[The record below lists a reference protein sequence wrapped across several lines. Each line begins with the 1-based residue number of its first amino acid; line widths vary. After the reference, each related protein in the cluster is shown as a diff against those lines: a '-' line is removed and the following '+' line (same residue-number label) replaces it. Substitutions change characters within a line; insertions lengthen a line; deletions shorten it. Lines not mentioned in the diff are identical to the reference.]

1 MHRSIAF
8 VAFLLLAMPVFA
20 QPAPQSESAPANEPG
35 ATDNR
40 PIALDPFSI
49 LGRLDR
55 FENIGGSA
63 YVVDQEQLE
72 EFDYDDILRVLR
84 SVPGVYVQ
92 EEEGFGLR
100 PNIGI
105 RGSGLDRS
113 ARIAVLEDGILIAPA
128 PYSAPSAYYFPTQRR
143 MKGVEVLKG
152 PAAIG
157 VGPRTTGGAINL
169 RSTAIP
175 DATNIFL
182 SPVAGSDQYREF
194 YGYAGGSGDR
204 TGWLIETVQQ
214 ESDGFKK
221 LAGGDTGYQIKDY
234 LAKFRVTSDP
244 SASFFQALE
253 FKFGYTDQAAD
264 ETYLGLTADD
274 FASNPLQRYAAS
286 QKDHFEGR
294 HRQYQLT
301 WTVEPANADWSLV
314 TTAYNNDFS
323 RNWFKLGHVNGVGIS
338 DILADP
344 DSFTQEMDWI
354 RGGDSPADAFTLR
367 NDKRK
372 YFSRGIRSA
381 ATRTQ
386 WLGATR
392 WQATLGA
399 SYHEDE
405 EDRFQDQDGYRMT
418 AGMLELTTDNPG
430 GSQTNR
436 VSSAKVFSV
445 WLDNDIQTGNW
456 IFQPGVRFESM
467 ELERLDYDTMDP
479 GRQADPARR
488 RENDIKVVIPGI
500 GVTYLL
506 NNEWRL
512 LAGVYRGYNPPSP
525 GSTANEEEST
535 NFETGIRYRSGLTS
549 VDVIYFYNDYE
560 NLVGTV
566 TASTGGGGQIGDQFD
581 GGEAVVSGFELS
593 ASYVFDGLFNRG
605 WGVPVSVV
613 WTVTNQFEFSNSFD
627 SGFGPWGNV
636 LAGDEMPYIP
646 ENQGQLSIG
655 LVGKKFGLHMRA
667 AYQDETRAV
676 AGSGPIL
683 AGEGTDSKWVLDLSA
698 DYALTP
704 TLDLFMRVENLLDE
718 TYIAA
723 LRPAGLRPGKDRSA
737 FLGFRINL

>member
-1 MHRSIAF
+1 MHRSFALG
-8 VAFLLLAMPVFA
+8 AFLLLAMPVFA
-20 QPAPQSESAPANEPG
+20 QPAPPTESPPPGKPATADP
-35 ATDNR
+35 R
-40 PIALDPFSI
+40 PLALDPFSI

-55 FENIGGSA
+55 FENIAGSA

-72 EFDYDDILRVLR
+72 EFGYDDILRVLR
-84 SVPGVYVQ
+84 LVPGVYVQ

-128 PYSAPSAYYFPTQRR
+128 PYSAPAAYYFPTQRR

-175 DATNIFL
+175 DATRIFL
-182 SPVAGSDQYREF
+182 SAVAGSDRFQEF
-194 YGYAGGSGDR
+194 YGYAGGSSGR

-214 ESDGFKK
+214 KSDGFKQ
-221 LAGGDTGYQIKDY
+221 LASGGTGYQTRDY

-244 SASFFQALE
+244 SATFSQALE

-274 FASNPLQRYAAS
+274 FASDPLQRYAAS
-286 QKDHFEGR
+286 QNDHFEGR

-301 WTVEPANADWSLV
+301 WTVEPANADWSLI
-314 TTAYNNDFS
+314 TTVYNNDFN
-323 RNWFKLGHVNGVGIS
+323 RNWFKLGHVNGTGIS

-344 DSFTQEMDWI
+344 DSFMQEMDWI

-367 NDKRK
+367 NNNRK
-372 YFSRGIRSA
+372 YYSRGIRSTV
-381 ATRTQ
+381 TRTR
-386 WLGATR
+386 WLGDTR

-399 SYHEDE
+399 SYHKDQ

-430 GSQTNR
+430 GSQANR

-445 WLDNDIQTGNW
+445 WLDNDIETGNW

-467 ELERLDYDTMDP
+467 AMERLDYDTMDP
-479 GRQADPARR
+479 GRQAGPARR
-488 RENDIKVVIPGI
+488 RVNDINVIIPGL
-500 GVTYLL
+500 GATYVL
-506 NNEWRL
+506 NDNWRL
-512 LAGVYRGYNPPSP
+512 LAGVYRGYNPPAP

-535 NFETGIRYRSGLTS
+535 NFETGIRYRSGSAS
-549 VDVIYFYNDYE
+549 VDVIYFYNDYD

-581 GGEAVVSGFELS
+581 AGEAVVSGLELS
-593 ASYVFDGLFNRG
+593 ASYEFDGLFNGG
-605 WGVPVSVV
+605 WSLPVGLV
-613 WTVTNQFEFSNSFD
+613 WTLTNQFEFRSSFD
-627 SGFGPWGNV
+627 SGFGPWGDV
-636 LAGDEMPYIP
+636 MAGYEMPYIP
-646 ENQGQLSIG
+646 RNQGQLAIG
-655 LVGKKFGLHMRA
+655 LVGNKFGLHMRA
-667 AYQDETRAV
+667 AYQDETRAM

-683 AGEGTDSKWVLDLSA
+683 AGEGTDSKWLLDLSA

-704 TLDLFMRVENLLDE
+704 TLDLFLRVENLLDE

-737 FLGFRINL
+737 FVGFRIEL

>member
-1 MHRSIAF
+1 MHRSIALG
-8 VAFLLLAMPVFA
+8 AFLLLTMPVFA
-20 QPAPQSESAPANEPG
+20 QPAPQSESTPANEPG
-35 ATDNR
+35 ATGNR
-40 PIALDPFSI
+40 PVALDPFSI
-49 LGRLDR
+49 LGRLDQ

-175 DATNIFL
+175 GETDIFL
-182 SPVAGSDQYREF
+182 SPVFGSDRFQEF
-194 YGYAGGSGDR
+194 YGYAGGSGNR

-221 LAGGDTGYQIKDY
+221 LASGDTGYQIKDY

-274 FASNPLQRYAAS
+274 FASDPLRRYAAS
-286 QKDHFEGR
+286 LKDHFEGR

-344 DSFTQEMDWI
+344 DSFTQEIDLI
-354 RGGDSPADAFTLR
+354 RGGDSPDDAFTLR
-367 NDKRK
+367 NNNRK

-381 ATRTQ
+381 ATRTK

-430 GSQTNR
+430 GSQANR

-445 WLDNDIQTGNW
+445 WLDNDIQAGNW

-467 ELERLDYDTMDP
+467 ELERLDYGTMDP
-479 GRQADPARR
+479 GRQGNPLRR
-488 RENDIKVVIPGI
+488 RKNDIKVVIPGI
-500 GVTYLL
+500 GATYLL
-506 NNEWRL
+506 NSEWRL

-525 GSTANEEEST
+525 GSMASEEEST
-535 NFETGIRYRSGLTS
+535 NFETGIRYRSELTS
-549 VDVIYFYNDYE
+549 VDVVYFYNDYE

-581 GGEAVVSGFELS
+581 GGEAVVSGIELS

-605 WGVPVSVV
+605 WSVPATARVSS
-613 WTVTNQFEFSNSFD
+613 W
-627 SGFGPWGNV
+627 
-636 LAGDEMPYIP
+636 
-646 ENQGQLSIG
+646 
-655 LVGKKFGLHMRA
+655 
-667 AYQDETRAV
+667 
-676 AGSGPIL
+676 
-683 AGEGTDSKWVLDLSA
+683 
-698 DYALTP
+698 
-704 TLDLFMRVENLLDE
+704 
-718 TYIAA
+718 
-723 LRPAGLRPGKDRSA
+723 
-737 FLGFRINL
+737 